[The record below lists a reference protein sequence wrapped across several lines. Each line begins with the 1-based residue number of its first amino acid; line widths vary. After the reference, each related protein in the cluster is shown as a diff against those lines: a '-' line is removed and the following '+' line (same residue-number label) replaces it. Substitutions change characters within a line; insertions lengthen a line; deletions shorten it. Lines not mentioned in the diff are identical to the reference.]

1 MGRSERSGGSRVTK
15 GLSFSP
21 HMALQGSQ
29 MDRGNETNFLTE
41 RARPLIQC
49 AGREARGPSAGMQR
63 KAKGAW
69 EATRREA
76 WSCLHE
82 DIKSLREK
90 RARHTGR
97 PGDLHKEGSQKGMD
111 QTAQARPR
119 QLEARMGF
127 LT

>member
-1 MGRSERSGGSRVTK
+1 
-15 GLSFSP
+15 
-21 HMALQGSQ
+21 

-49 AGREARGPSAGMQR
+49 AGCEAKGPSAGRQR
-63 KAKGAW
+63 KAEGAW
-69 EATRREA
+69 EATRRGA

-90 RARHTGR
+90 RLGLQ
-97 PGDLHKEGSQKGMD
+97 DLHKEGSQKGID

-119 QLEARMGF
+119 QLKARMGF

>member
-1 MGRSERSGGSRVTK
+1 
-15 GLSFSP
+15 
-21 HMALQGSQ
+21 MALRGSQ

-49 AGREARGPSAGMQR
+49 AGREARGPSAGRQR

-69 EATRREA
+69 KATRRGA

-82 DIKSLREK
+82 DINSLREK
-90 RARHTGR
+90 RARPR
-97 PGDLHKEGSQKGMD
+97 DLHKEGSQKGMD